1 MNPWIGE
8 ELRKINLRV
17 EATRGARH
25 YLFMAAF
32 HLHRVELDCI
42 WRDAGMVMRVAAGGD
57 MALVKVWPA
66 VIGDWWLVLAS
77 YVLAGV
83 RLDRL
88 WGGWRLALVLVAV
101 AEAGARMTLGLGR
114 GWGRWAALHR
124 TIEWNTSVVWPQP
137 RHGAQCALVRDT
149 GHLRHGHAAATWI
162 LECEGVTSAGGRG
175 CEQFLVLRRCFV
187 KIKWNIVTHFLRS
200 LWSFLTNNFGST
212 DTFVLELRLDT

>member
-42 WRDAGMVMRVAAGGD
+42 WRDAGMVMRVAADGD

-137 RHGAQCALVRDT
+137 RHGAQCCTGPGHGAL
-149 GHLRHGHAAATWI
+149 
-162 LECEGVTSAGGRG
+162 TSRTRG
-175 CEQFLVLRRCFV
+175 CYLNTWVRGSDISRG
-187 KIKWNIVTHFLRS
+187 TR
-200 LWSFLTNNFGST
+200 LWTIPNAQTLFC
-212 DTFVLELRLDT
+212 